1 MKLNV
6 KHMRR
11 LFPLLVYSTI
21 FLCDDVLVVELP
33 VDVIDGTSLLIMVG
47 VVLDTLQQIESH
59 LLMRHYDGLT
69 KSGRIKGR
77 TGGGIYGTH

>member
-33 VDVIDGTSLLIMVG
+33 VDVIDGTSLLNIS
-47 VVLDTLQQIESH
+47 E
-59 LLMRHYDGLT
+59 GLT
-69 KSGRIKGR
+69 
-77 TGGGIYGTH
+77 GTLDGFSVSLNPNAGQVLVLGYKVSDPRPEFFES

>member
-33 VDVIDGTSLLIMVG
+33 VDVIDGTSLLI
-47 VVLDTLQQIESH
+47 ISE
-59 LLMRHYDGLT
+59 GLT
-69 KSGRIKGR
+69 
-77 TGGGIYGTH
+77 GTLDGFSVSLNPNVGQVLVLGYKVSDLRPEFFES